1 VALQAFLMTLGVST
15 ACLLLYRSGAVR
27 ITQRGAFVLWCA
39 VLGIAITYLIT
50 MVLGFFGVNVPFL
63 SLPTQAG
70 ASGAA
75 YIGLAINGVILVV
88 AALTLIADIQ
98 QVDMAVRSG
107 APASAEWYLAY
118 GLLVSLIWIYM
129 ESLKIVYRLA
139 LIFGGGKRD

>member
-1 VALQAFLMTLGVST
+1 
-15 ACLLLYRSGAVR
+15 
-27 ITQRGAFVLWCA
+27 
-39 VLGIAITYLIT
+39 